1 MLASSFLMS
10 ESQNSLISEFWDFF
24 VGRRETINFLERVKI
39 TSFNK
44 KKEGNYDTIN
54 KI

>member
-10 ESQNSLISEFWDFF
+10 ESQDLLISEFWDFF
-24 VGRRETINFLERVKI
+24 VGRKMAIYFLERVKI
-39 TSFNK
+39 TSSNK
-44 KKEGNYDTIN
+44 KKAGNYDTIN

>member
-24 VGRRETINFLERVKI
+24 VGRRGTINLFRKGKNHFFQQEKRRQL
-39 TSFNK
+39 
-44 KKEGNYDTIN
+44 
-54 KI
+54 